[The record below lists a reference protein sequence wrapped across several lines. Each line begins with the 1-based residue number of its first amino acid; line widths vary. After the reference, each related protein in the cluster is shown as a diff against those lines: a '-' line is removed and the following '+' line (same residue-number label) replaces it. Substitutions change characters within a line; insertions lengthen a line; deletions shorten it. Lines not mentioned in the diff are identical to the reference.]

1 MARPRRL
8 LSRFRLMAVPGAAGI
23 AGVPVDREAILRE
36 ELSPVFAMLRDADRE
51 ANDTVARAE
60 SDAELRRTRAKQGAQ
75 RILDEAREAVPAA
88 REAASSA
95 ETSSAESDAAAIRA
109 AAHEEAGR
117 IGRDA
122 AQRIPAVADELV
134 QRVMSAGS
142 PSGAAS

>member
-1 MARPRRL
+1 
-8 LSRFRLMAVPGAAGI
+8 MAVPGAAGI